1 MKECSKCHQMKP
13 FKEFS
18 TTGLRLRLHSSCKMC
33 TNAARRKPKART
45 NPKRPPGNLGSSQGV
60 RKQQI
65 ALQWALDDLL
75 EIVEAKTNDE
85 EIRALAM
92 RVQRLR

>member
-1 MKECSKCHQMKP
+1 MLKVPRDKAVDGVHDKWIEATPSFGVQGVLQP
-13 FKEFS
+13 E
-18 TTGLRLRLHSSCKMC
+18 
-33 TNAARRKPKART
+33 PKKAKAVHGSRSQ
-45 NPKRPPGNLGSSQGV
+45 GNLGSTSSL

-65 ALQWALDDLL
+65 ALQYALDDLL
-75 EIVEAKTNDE
+75 EIVEAKTSDE